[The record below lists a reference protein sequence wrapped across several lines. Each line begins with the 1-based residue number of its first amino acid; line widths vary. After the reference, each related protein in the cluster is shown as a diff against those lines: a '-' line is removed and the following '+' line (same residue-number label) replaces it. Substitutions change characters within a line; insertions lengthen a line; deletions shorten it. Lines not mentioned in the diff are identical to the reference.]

1 MVDTDFLPF
10 DKISIVQKRKRS
22 RWLIVILFHRAITIS
37 AIKEK
42 KI

>member
-1 MVDTDFLPF
+1 MVDTVFLPF
-10 DKISIVQKRKRS
+10 DKMSIVQKRKRS
-22 RWLIVILFHRAITIS
+22 RWLIVVLLHRAITIS